1 MFTYTH
7 NVQYYETDKMGV
19 THHSNYIRWMEGAR
33 IALLDSLNL
42 GYDRME
48 GAGIISPVVEVNCEY
63 KRPTTF
69 KDVVFISVQA
79 LSYNG
84 VKLVVGYEMIK
95 QSTGETVLT
104 GTTSHMFLNEKGA
117 FLRMKRDFPEIDAAF
132 KELVQRA

>member
-1 MFTYTH
+1 M
-7 NVQYYETDKMGV
+7 
-19 THHSNYIRWMEGAR
+19 
-33 IALLDSLNL
+33 
-42 GYDRME
+42 
-48 GAGIISPVVEVNCEY
+48 VEVNCEY